1 MWLSDTDRSFD
12 AVTVGY
18 GLRNVASIP
27 KALQELKRVLR
38 PGAKAAILDFNN
50 SDNPIADSFQVSQRC
65 SNFALLSESVDWRM
79 HTDNLP
85 VCCRSSGTS

>member
-1 MWLSDTDRSFD
+1 MYGWWWQHVDNPARGHDCDGWLSDADRSFD
-12 AVTVGY
+12 AVAMGY

-50 SDNPIADSFQVSQRC
+50 SDNPIADSFQVIADS
-65 SNFALLSESVDWRM
+65 S
-79 HTDNLP
+79 LP
-85 VCCRSSGTS
+85 Q